1 MPTCEKCAR
10 CCDAVVGKVSLRA
23 AFIICII
30 PIIGL
35 VLGAMIGRMVGGE
48 RGTVAGAL
56 LFLLLSFLLIK
67 WYHK

>member
-10 CCDAVVGKVSLRA
+10 CCDAVVGKVSLNA
-23 AFIICII
+23 AFVICII

-35 VLGAMIGRMVGGE
+35 ILGAVLGAVVGGE
-48 RGTVAGAL
+48 QGAAIGAL
-56 LFLLLSFLLIK
+56 IFLLLSFLLIK